1 MLAASVG
8 LHGKVI
14 LLAGGETADREVVD
28 TVDVLT
34 IDGALNSS
42 TMFKPSALRLSQ
54 ARSGLAGVASQLRS
68 SFPRAIPEVNG
79 DEIIFAGGSGTA
91 GWSDKV
97 IQRTA
102 RTIAKLMRS

>member
-42 TMFKPSALRLSQ
+42 TMFKPLGR
-54 ARSGLAGVASQLRS
+54 VMQLLT
-68 SFPRAIPEVNG
+68 G
-79 DEIIFAGGSGTA
+79 DFYLLWDFFIGPWPSIWSKSWQTIHKHGT
-91 GWSDKV
+91 GE
-97 IQRTA
+97 R
-102 RTIAKLMRS
+102 R